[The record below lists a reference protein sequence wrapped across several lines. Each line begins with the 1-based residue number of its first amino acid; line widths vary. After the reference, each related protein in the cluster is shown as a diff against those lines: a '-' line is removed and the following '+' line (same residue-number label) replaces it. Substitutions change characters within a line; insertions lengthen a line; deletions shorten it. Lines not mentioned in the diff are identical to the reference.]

1 MITVQELAIVPV
13 KSTALVRPHSV
24 HVAEQGI
31 VEDRRFFVVDKEG
44 SPVTQREEGKLALV
58 QADYQ
63 PANTSGGE
71 RLTLRFGDGRLAA
84 GALELGQRVE
94 AKLFLRQVQGNFL
107 NGPWDAALS
116 DFCGRSLRLVRAGEP
131 GQCVDI
137 HPLSLLSQA
146 SVEELN
152 RRGGSYGSFEVS
164 RFRPNILLAGCA
176 PHEEDEWL
184 EQRLRIGGDLIVKV
198 VMKDPR
204 CAQVTINPAT
214 GERDADTLK
223 AIANYRPKERYIY
236 FGVYATIEHPGT
248 LRVGDWVTVL

>member
-1 MITVQELAIVPV
+1 MITVQELTIAPV
-13 KSTALVRPHSV
+13 KSTALVRPRSV
-24 HVAEQGI
+24 QVAEQGI

-44 SPVTQREEGKLALV
+44 APVTQREVGKLALV

-63 PANTSGGE
+63 PANAPGGE
-71 RLTLRFGDGRLAA
+71 RLALRFGDGRVAE
-84 GALELGQRVE
+84 GAIELSRRVE
-94 AKLFLRQVQGNFL
+94 ARLFVRQVQGHFL
-107 NGPWDAALS
+107 KGPWDAALS
-116 DFCGRSLRLVRAGEP
+116 DFCGQPLRLVRADEP

-137 HPLSLLSQA
+137 HPLSLLSGA

-152 RRGGSYGSFEVS
+152 RRGESFGSFDVS
-164 RFRPNILLAGCA
+164 RFRPNILLAGCS

-184 EQRLRIGGDLIVKV
+184 ERRLRIGRDLVVKV

-223 AIANYRPKERYIY
+223 AIASYRPKERYIY
-236 FGVYATIEHPGT
+236 FGVYATVEHPGT
-248 LRVGDWVTVL
+248 LRLGDGVTVL